1 MTATVTSPSASVRRV
16 GAITAVFLMVGV
28 LVACSEPVDQ
38 SPQASI
44 SVQTFVL
51 RNGMNVVI
59 HEDHRVPKVKVTTKV
74 GVGSAD
80 EPPGRGGFAHLFEHL
95 MFMGTKAAPNFDV
108 ITEQV
113 GGENNAYTDFD
124 ETVFYE
130 SGPSNALP
138 SFLWLEAD
146 RFTNLASY
154 MTPAKVDLQ
163 RDVVLNE
170 MRQNVLDTPGAGAQE
185 AANGGLFPRRHPYER
200 PVIGSIADL
209 RAAKVADVIDFFG
222 RYYVPSNLTM
232 IVAGDVDTRTTIRQ
246 IQSMFGGLEKRTP
259 PPRPASPKQT
269 CSPCVTAQSFV
280 DAVANPSVNLVWAP
294 AVARV
299 GGSISDPNLELAA
312 IMMSNSFTNALQ
324 KHLVRE
330 KRIATSI
337 SVSYDPKELAGFFG
351 VSAEA
356 APGVT
361 TDKLRAALEQELQL
375 LVKNGFDSSE
385 LKTAKVSAQIAI
397 AESLEEVGART
408 DLLQTVLTRYGSVDG
423 LVDFEHRFD
432 AATLV
437 SVRESLTSM
446 IASAPKVSQVV
457 KPGERGDYPAVLT
470 RSSGK
475 PAASTVLARPARRIG
490 RPVDQPRPLVAVPIP
505 VERKLNNGISLSYFR
520 RPDAPRT
527 RVLLTVRGGSERDPA
542 GEEGRAQFV
551 GALMT
556 RGAGKRDAE
565 ALTKA
570 LALAGADVSVTGE
583 VGGYSVRLSAPPS
596 STAEA
601 LSIMHDV
608 VLAPTFDSNEV
619 SLALQEALAG
629 LEASQT
635 DPLEMAQRSMSAFY
649 PPGHLNGRYA
659 TIASLSKLTPD
670 SLRTEHRA
678 VFQPQNA
685 TIVASGVMPVDE
697 FVRQLESS
705 LAGWKNSGAP
715 TKAFVDARPPDAKLQ
730 TLLVNIPGASQ
741 TTLLYRATGMGPL
754 DPTYLSADASAL
766 ILGGTFTSR
775 LNAKLREEKGYTYG
789 ASARLETH
797 PAYGVVRAGTS
808 VETSVTGPALKE
820 FLGVVKKF
828 STGDLTAIETRI
840 ATSATFAQSLDLI
853 ATSSGLVESL
863 QARRDLGQSWST
875 LDDEFAKV
883 AAFDRST
890 LNQGAKTLLD
900 RKRTIIVVSG
910 DLAKVRP
917 QLKGMDLG
925 KVTEV
930 KPPV

>member
-1 MTATVTSPSASVRRV
+1 MTATVDPPRAAVRRV
-16 GAITAVFLMVGV
+16 GGITGVFLVLGV
-28 LVACSEPVDQ
+28 LAACSEPVDH
-38 SPQASI
+38 SPRASI
-44 SVQTFVL
+44 GVQTFVL
-51 RNGMNVVI
+51 RNGMTVVI
-59 HEDHRVPKVKVTTKV
+59 HEDHRIPKVKVTTKV

-108 ITEQV
+108 VMEQV

-154 MTPAKVDLQ
+154 MTDAKVNLQ

-185 AANGGLFPRRHPYER
+185 AANTGLFPKRHPYER

-209 RAAKVADVIDFFG
+209 KAAKVADVVDFFG

-232 IVAGDVDTRTTIRQ
+232 IVAGDVNTRTTIRQ
-246 IQSMFGGLEKRTP
+246 IKSMFGGLEKRNP
-259 PPRPASPKQT
+259 PPRPASPQQT
-269 CSPCVTAQSFV
+269 CSPCTTKQAFI
-280 DAVANPSVNLVWAP
+280 DAVANPSVNLEWAP
-294 AVARV
+294 AVARI

-330 KRIATSI
+330 QRLATSV
-337 SVSYDPKELAGFFG
+337 SVSYDPKELAGFFE

-356 APGVT
+356 ASGLST
-361 TDKLRAALEQELQL
+361 EKLRIALENELQL
-375 LVKNGFDSSE
+375 LTQQGFAASE
-385 LKTAKVSAQIAI
+385 LTSAKISTRIAI

-408 DLLQTVLTRYGSVDG
+408 DLLQTVLTRYGTVAG

-432 AATLV
+432 AATV
-437 SVRESLTSM
+437 DSVRVALKSM
-446 IASAPKVSQVV
+446 MAMAPKVTQIVS
-457 KPGERGDYPAVLT
+457 PGDRGDYPSVLT
-470 RSSGK
+470 RSSGI
-475 PAASTVLARPARRIG
+475 PAAATLKARPARSIG
-490 RPVDQPRPLVAVPIP
+490 RPIDLPRSLVAVPIP
-505 VERKLNNGISLSYFR
+505 VERRLKNGIVVSYFR

-527 RVLLTVRGGSERDPA
+527 RLLMTVRGGSERDPV
-542 GEEGRAQFV
+542 GREGTSEFV

-570 LALAGADVSVTGE
+570 LALTGAEVSVAGG
-583 VGGYSVRLSAPPS
+583 VGGYSVRLNAPAV
-596 STAEA
+596 STPEA
-601 LSIMHDV
+601 LAILHDV
-608 VLAPTFDSNEV
+608 VVAPRFEENEV
-619 SLALQEALAG
+619 SLVVGEAAAG
-629 LEASQT
+629 LEAAQT
-635 DPLEMAQRSMSAFY
+635 DPQEMAQRSMSVFY
-649 PPGHLNGRYA
+649 PPGHPNGRYA
-659 TIASLSKLTPD
+659 TIASLKKID
-670 SLRTEHRA
+670 ANALRAEYQS

-685 TIVASGVMPVDE
+685 TIVASGTMPVDE
-697 FVRQLESS
+697 LVQQLNTAF
-705 LAGWKNSGAP
+705 AGWKNNGAP
-715 TKAFVDARPPDAKLQ
+715 TKTFVDARPPDAKLQ
-730 TLLVNIPGASQ
+730 TILVDIPGASQ

-754 DPTYLSADASAL
+754 DPSYLEADASAL

-789 ASARLETH
+789 ASARLEGH
-797 PAYGVVRAGTS
+797 PSYGVVRAGTS
-808 VETSVTGPALKE
+808 VETSVTGPALME

-828 STGDLTAIETRI
+828 RTGDITPVETRI
-840 ATSATFAQSLDLI
+840 ATSATFTQSLDLI
-853 ATSSGLVESL
+853 STSSNLVESL
-863 QARRDLGQSWST
+863 QARRDLGQSWAT
-875 LDDEFAKV
+875 LEREFTKV
-883 AAFDRST
+883 AALDQAA
-890 LNQGAKTLLD
+890 LKIGATTLLD
-900 RKRTIIVVSG
+900 GKRTIIVISG